1 MAGRAGEVEAGGIHV
16 HIEIPVRSGHRTVQI
31 TMLYGITTTTEKVAG
46 TAGIAARLA
55 DLLSHL
61 GDIDTFND
69 FSGTGRRL
77 RILDDR
83 IAGKTGRLF
92 VDAGRIV
99 AGQTIDVFLG
109 SEVEV
114 FILPAV
120 ADMTARARRVV
131 RFVPARIV
139 WTRFCNSGCLSDG
152 ISLTGFE
159 G

>member
-1 MAGRAGEVEAGGIHV
+1 MASRAGEIEPGGIHV

-31 TMLYGITTTTEKVAG
+31 TMLYGITTTTKKVAG

-77 RILDDR
+77 RVFDHR

-92 VDAGRIV
+92 IDSGRV
-99 AGQTIDVFLG
+99 MASQTIDIFLG
-109 SEVEV
+109 TEVEI
-114 FILPAV
+114 FIFPALTHM
-120 ADMTARARRVV
+120 AARARRVV
-131 RFVPARIV
+131 RFDRNAEVIK
-139 WTRFCNSGCLSDG
+139 D
-152 ISLTGFE
+152 
-159 G
+159 